1 MERIIQEN
9 QSSNEQVEKIHVEE
23 LKEMLE
29 SKIKT
34 VLDAINVLTVEEA
47 KVLLWT
53 LVSKVTVLG
62 GGDIELV
69 LIDNLIAYV

>member
-9 QSSNEQVEKIHVEE
+9 QSSNEQGEKMHVED

-29 SKIKT
+29 CKIKT
-34 VLDAINVLTVEEA
+34 VLDAIYALPVEEA
-47 KVLLWT
+47 KVLLRT

-62 GGDIELV
+62 EGELDIEL
-69 LIDNLIAYV
+69 NLE

>member
-62 GGDIELV
+62 GGRYRIGAD
-69 LIDNLIAYV
+69 

>member
-1 MERIIQEN
+1 IQEN
-9 QSSNEQVEKIHVEE
+9 QSSNEQSEKIQVDE

-34 VLDAINVLTVEEA
+34 VLDAINVLPVEEA
-47 KVLLWT
+47 KVLLRT

-62 GGDIELV
+62 EGELDIELE
-69 LIDNLIAYV
+69 LT

>member
-9 QSSNEQVEKIHVEE
+9 QSSNEQGEKMHVED

-29 SKIKT
+29 CKIKT
-34 VLDAINVLTVEEA
+34 VLDAIYALPVEEA
-47 KVLLWT
+47 KVLLRT

-62 GGDIELV
+62 EGSWI
-69 LIDNLIAYV
+69 